1 MSGRQLLTV
10 VYAVVIVLGL
20 IVLLLGLLVAGLL
33 RSHAEILRKLD
44 SLGAGVDAGDH
55 PHGEEH
61 RLTLAPTRDRVGQ
74 APDIAGLNPDGEP
87 VVVSASVG
95 SDPLLIAFLSTSCSS
110 CTVFWENL
118 DRPTQIFGDRRHRI
132 LITTLGETEES
143 PTRAQ
148 SLARGDADVV
158 MSTQAWQDYDVPGAP
173 YFVVVDPKD
182 GVIGQ
187 GSAMTFDSLQQFL
200 VDSTNDR
207 RWDRSRRL
215 GRRVDLD
222 DAKQVDEELR
232 RAGIEPGDK
241 SLYPEPGE
249 LEGEQ

>member
-1 MSGRQLLTV
+1 MTV
-10 VYAVVIVLGL
+10 AYTLIVTLGL

-55 PHGEEH
+55 AHGQEH
-61 RLTLAPTRDRVGQ
+61 RLALAPTRTSVGQ
-74 APDIAGLNPDGEP
+74 APDIAGLNPGGEP
-87 VVVSASVG
+87 VVVSANVG
-95 SDPLLIAFLSTSCSS
+95 NDPLLIAFLSTSCSS

-118 DRPTQIFGDRRHRI
+118 DRPLQTFGDRRHRI
-132 LITTLGETEES
+132 LITTLGESEES

-148 SLARGDADVV
+148 SLARGEADVV
-158 MSTQAWQDYDVPGAP
+158 MSTQAWEDYDVPGAP
-173 YFVVVDPKD
+173 YFVVVDPKE

-187 GSAMTFDSLQQFL
+187 GSASTFDSLQQFL
-200 VDSTNDR
+200 VDSANDR
-207 RWDRSRRL
+207 SWDRNRRR
-215 GRRVDLD
+215 GRETGAD
-222 DAKQVDEELR
+222 DRERIDEELR

-249 LEGEQ
+249 IEGGE

>member
-1 MSGRQLLTV
+1 MTAT
-10 VYAVVIVLGL
+10 YAIVIALGL
-20 IVLLLGLLVAGLL
+20 IVFLLGLLVAGLL

-55 PHGEEH
+55 AHGQEH
-61 RLTLAPTRDRVGQ
+61 RLTLAPTQNAVGE
-74 APDIAGLNPDGEP
+74 APDIAGVNPDGEP
-87 VVVSASVG
+87 VVVSATVG

-110 CTVFWENL
+110 CIVFWENL

-132 LITTLGETEES
+132 LITTLGESEES

-148 SLARGDADVV
+148 SLARGEADVV
-158 MSTQAWQDYDVPGAP
+158 MSTQAWQDYEVPGAP
-173 YFVVVDPKD
+173 YFVVVDPRE

-187 GSAMTFDSLQQFL
+187 GSASTFESLEQFL

-207 RWDRSRRL
+207 LWDRARRL
-215 GRRVDLD
+215 GRRVDAD
-222 DAKQVDEELR
+222 DAQMMDEELR

-241 SLYPEPGE
+241 SLYPEPGDIE
-249 LEGEQ
+249 DGN